1 MLRVYVSGPSE
12 IADRHGLK
20 SVHCTFLA
28 VCLPVGLALLGGDE
42 VKSCNSV
49 IFLLEKEDNPNLYL
63 AKFLTLHENR

>member
-49 IFLLEKEDNPNLYL
+49 IFY
-63 AKFLTLHENR
+63 